1 MVKATTFTAVLSVNS
16 VLILMTA
23 GLLATSALAETTTI
37 RPTGEYA
44 RIDTG
49 LVNDTIAAL
58 GHGTPNQRQTIVERV
73 TANPELYAPPV
84 FYAMS
89 RALFAD
95 GKRDEGAFWFY
106 AGQLRGRF
114 DANRCNDVSA
124 RQAVAV
130 LNNEYGSEINRHTF
144 QDLDKLEALIPKV
157 VEWDR
162 KTPHRYD
169 HRWINLHGM
178 QAVLGDQKSA
188 LSLPAEQWEAI
199 AEQTRTDYLNG
210 FRNAMAGMRN
220 RK

>member
-1 MVKATTFTAVLSVNS
+1 MHPANRYFTRVLA
-16 VLILMTA
+16 LLAA
-23 GLLATSALAETTTI
+23 GSLATSTLAETTTI

-49 LVNDTIAAL
+49 LANDTIAAL
-58 GHGTPNQRQTIVERV
+58 GRGTPAQKRDTVERV
-73 TANPELYAPPV
+73 TASPERYAPPV
-84 FYAMS
+84 FYALS
-89 RALFAD
+89 RALFVD

-114 DANRCNDVSA
+114 DANRCADVSA

-130 LNNEYGSEINRHTF
+130 LNDEYGGEINRHAF

-162 KTPHRYD
+162 KTPHQYD

-178 QAVLGDQKSA
+178 QVVLGDQKSP
-188 LSLPAEQWEAI
+188 LSLPTEQWETI
-199 AEQTRTDYLNG
+199 AEQTRTDYLSG
-210 FRNAMAGMRN
+210 FRNAMTGMRN